1 MLIAKLNID
10 FALDSFVLQS
20 RKIIVI
26 IIMDPGWFFLFLFFL
41 VEVLLVTLLCL
52 PMPSN
57 EIRGVIVRFIVNM
70 WETRP
75 VRITSLVML
84 GVNVIYFW
92 FVCDALLHPL
102 FDFGLIQNPFAE
114 GHLTCEAKQNLFWN
128 ERNAYLTGMSIF
140 LFIVLNRMVD
150 IQDKLFQA
158 RGEVKRNSVVAATA
172 AYSSTNGDNN
182 KEKQT

>member
-1 MLIAKLNID
+1 
-10 FALDSFVLQS
+10 
-20 RKIIVI
+20 
-26 IIMDPGWFFLFLFFL
+26 MDPGWFFLFLFFM

-57 EIRGVIVRFIVNM
+57 EIRGAIVRWIVRT

-75 VRITSLVML
+75 VQITSIILL
-84 GVNVIYFW
+84 ALNVVYFW

-102 FDFGLIQNPFAE
+102 YDFGLIQNPFVE
-114 GHLTCEAKQNLFWN
+114 GGMTCEAKQNIFYN

-140 LFIVLNRMVD
+140 MFFVLNRMVD

-158 RGEVKRNSVVAATA
+158 RHEVKRSAAATA
-172 AYSSTNGDNN
+172 AASKKD
-182 KEKQT
+182 K

>member
-10 FALDSFVLQS
+10 FALNSFVLQS

-158 RGEVKRNSVVAATA
+158 RGQVKRAASVKQVATTEAATD
-172 AYSSTNGDNN
+172 S